1 MWWTIIARRKHI
13 LKPSPYYLWTHAGNL
28 SSRDPCFPHVNHLA
42 LGMNQTAI
50 KGVSLSSFYEKRH
63 KIQIHRHNTGK
74 ACLRGTSMTTLHTED
89 YITCPTWEAIL
100 PQHDSKIILKNKTD
114 LHLDR
119 QFSTID
125 RQKRTTTKEYTIM
138 ELNGHPTL
146 DGSKERVAWMEN
158 PEKQTHVLNQDYGVV
173 PSVAT
178 SALWRNLV

>member
-1 MWWTIIARRKHI
+1 MPSMWSLLSSSFCTRYESNGPYKESAYPF
-13 LKPSPYYLWTHAGNL
+13 LKKKSQPFRFLWEDAQNTYTQHCKNL
-28 SSRDPCFPHVNHLA
+28 SRRRLHDNITYRRHHIPH
-42 LGMNQTAI
+42 
-50 KGVSLSSFYEKRH
+50 S
-63 KIQIHRHNTGK
+63 
-74 ACLRGTSMTTLHTED
+74 
-89 YITCPTWEAIL
+89 
-100 PQHDSKIILKNKTD
+100 QHDSKIILKNKTD

-178 SALWRNLV
+178 SALWRNLI